1 MGKDIP
7 LSIASVL
14 NKKFGVGTSVLMRDE
29 DEAAELEVLP
39 TGIEVL
45 DHHILRLGGLPVG
58 RILEVYSEEGAGK
71 AQPVD
76 TPIPTPN
83 GWRPLG
89 TLKVGDRVF
98 GVDGMPTEILGVYPQ
113 GVKPVYRVSFSDD
126 TSTCACAEH
135 LWHVWTSNDEQRG
148 RQPRIRTTF
157 ELANGKLYRSC
168 GDALWRVPVAKPIKL
183 QKTVLPLHPYLL
195 GVLLG
200 DGCLTNGAVISS
212 DSVELFNKVVD
223 VLPAADIAAHFVD
236 ERKIRIRRNVRISKP
251 DGSWLG
257 SETLLILRELG
268 LSGCRAEDK
277 FIPACYLWAA
287 LEDRL
292 LLLRGLFDTDGHA
305 QERRSCV
312 EYSTASKFL
321 AEAVTFLV
329 RSLGGS
335 ASMRYRATPTY
346 TYRGETRI
354 GQPSWRVYARIP
366 CLAAMSLSKHCEKL
380 VVPSRVIRKIT
391 SIDLIGE
398 APCVCIRVASPD
410 GLYITEDFVVTHNST
425 LGYTFLAAAQRAGGI
440 AALMDSEVSFD
451 PDRAALFGVNNEDLL
466 FSQPD
471 HYDDLVAIVE
481 HTISLI
487 GAEKDIG
494 PSVIV
499 WDSIAATQTKAEFE
513 GGYLGDDR
521 MMARAAA
528 MSKALR
534 VLPGRVR
541 KARVVLVCINQT
553 RDKPGVMFG
562 DKKTTPGGNALKFHA
577 SVRIQLF
584 SGKAGK
590 DAIGEHISKDVTV
603 MAVKNR
609 FAPPFRKAK
618 LRLNYEKGWDN
629 EWSVIN
635 HAKDKKV
642 IPAATKASAKAYREA
657 CKALGWGAGLII
669 DAE

>member
-29 DEAAELEVLP
+29 DKSSEIEVLP
-39 TGIEVL
+39 TGLEVL
-45 DHHILRLGGLPVG
+45 DHHILRFGGLPVG
-58 RILEVYSEEGAGK
+58 RILEVYSEEGSGK
-71 AQPVD
+71 
-76 TPIPTPN
+76 
-83 GWRPLG
+83 
-89 TLKVGDRVF
+89 
-98 GVDGMPTEILGVYPQ
+98 
-113 GVKPVYRVSFSDD
+113 
-126 TSTCACAEH
+126 
-135 LWHVWTSNDEQRG
+135 
-148 RQPRIRTTF
+148 
-157 ELANGKLYRSC
+157 
-168 GDALWRVPVAKPIKL
+168 
-183 QKTVLPLHPYLL
+183 
-195 GVLLG
+195 
-200 DGCLTNGAVISS
+200 
-212 DSVELFNKVVD
+212 
-223 VLPAADIAAHFVD
+223 
-236 ERKIRIRRNVRISKP
+236 
-251 DGSWLG
+251 
-257 SETLLILRELG
+257 
-268 LSGCRAEDK
+268 
-277 FIPACYLWAA
+277 
-287 LEDRL
+287 
-292 LLLRGLFDTDGHA
+292 
-305 QERRSCV
+305 
-312 EYSTASKFL
+312 
-321 AEAVTFLV
+321 
-329 RSLGGS
+329 
-335 ASMRYRATPTY
+335 
-346 TYRGETRI
+346 
-354 GQPSWRVYARIP
+354 
-366 CLAAMSLSKHCEKL
+366 
-380 VVPSRVIRKIT
+380 
-391 SIDLIGE
+391 
-398 APCVCIRVASPD
+398 
-410 GLYITEDFVVTHNST
+410 ST

-618 LRLNYEKGWDN
+618 LRLNYSKGWDN

-642 IPAATKASAKAYREA
+642 IPAATKASVKAYREA